1 MTMSLKIPNFCAH
14 RQYLHLSYFHTGVIV
29 HTTKRSM
36 SPSRIDA
43 RRLQDSQNET
53 EKKLLGLTKSVDI
66 RQAETYGCIKSLQR
80 NDAPQ
85 QFGRRQSTNGTDDT
99 RHGLRFSRLN
109 FSADQS
115 DLDQPVIE
123 WVDRD
128 KAREREILA
137 AQNNKFDLK
146 NDRVEKLKEIQIGL
160 VVEKGKKNR
169 RNSADLD
176 SSENRRQDRPSIFR
190 KEFTTGRRAS
200 GSMQGIVDLNSY
212 HDASVVIKK
221 GSNCHRDPSRKRLS
235 MTKTGLYVSRAFL

>member
-1 MTMSLKIPNFCAH
+1 
-14 RQYLHLSYFHTGVIV
+14 
-29 HTTKRSM
+29 M

-53 EKKLLGLTKSVDI
+53 EKVLLGLTKSIDI

-85 QFGRRQSTNGTDDT
+85 QSGSTRQSTNSMDDS
-99 RHGLRFSRLN
+99 RHGLRFSRLS

-115 DLDQPVIE
+115 DFDQKVVQ

-146 NDRVEKLKEIQIGL
+146 NDRVEKLKEIQMGL
-160 VVEKGKKNR
+160 VVEKGKKNH

-176 SSENRRQDRPSIFR
+176 SYENRRHDRPSIFR
-190 KEFTTGRRAS
+190 KELNTGRRTS
-200 GSMQGIVDLNSY
+200 GGMQGIVDLNSY

-221 GSNCHRDPSRKRLS
+221 GSNCHRDLSRKRS
-235 MTKTGLYVSRAFL
+235 SATKTGLFTSRALL

>member
-1 MTMSLKIPNFCAH
+1 
-14 RQYLHLSYFHTGVIV
+14 
-29 HTTKRSM
+29 M

-53 EKKLLGLTKSVDI
+53 EKELLGLTKSVDI

-85 QFGRRQSTNGTDDT
+85 QFGNSRQSTNSTDDS
-99 RHGLRFSRLN
+99 RHGLRFSRLS

-115 DLDQPVIE
+115 DVDQTVVQ

-137 AQNNKFDLK
+137 AQNNRYDLK

-160 VVEKGKKNR
+160 VVEKGKKNL

-176 SSENRRQDRPSIFR
+176 SCENRQHDRPSIFR

-200 GSMQGIVDLNSY
+200 GSVQGIVDLNSF

-221 GSNCHRDPSRKRLS
+221 NSNCHRDPSRKRS
-235 MTKTGLYVSRAFL
+235 SVSKPGVFTSRALL

>member
-1 MTMSLKIPNFCAH
+1 
-14 RQYLHLSYFHTGVIV
+14 
-29 HTTKRSM
+29 M

-53 EKKLLGLTKSVDI
+53 EKELLGLTKCVDV

-85 QFGRRQSTNGTDDT
+85 FGRRQSTNGADDS
-99 RHGLRFSRLN
+99 RHGLRFSRLS
-109 FSADQS
+109 FSADQN
-115 DLDQPVIE
+115 DVDQTVVQ

-176 SSENRRQDRPSIFR
+176 SAENRRHDRPSIFR

-212 HDASVVIKK
+212 HDASIVIKK

-235 MTKTGLYVSRAFL
+235 MTKTGLYVSRALL